1 MGGNIAVRSTVGQ
14 GSRFYFDLK
23 FPWYQTQKIES
34 ELPVSL
40 KDHRALIVDDIAIN
54 RRILSEYLDSW
65 GVQHEAANS
74 SMGAL
79 RLLNH
84 DSEDARPYDLIILDH
99 ASIPKFENSRITRD
113 GRHIQTHFCA
123 VHFAHVDILTM
134 GIFADEN

>member
-1 MGGNIAVRSTVGQ
+1 MGQ

-40 KDHRALIVDDIAIN
+40 KDYRALIVDDIAIN
-54 RRILSEYLDSW
+54 RRILSEYLDSL
-65 GVQHEAANS
+65 GYPARAANS

-84 DSEDARPYDLIILDH
+84 EPSARPYDLIILDH
-99 ASIPKFENSRITRD
+99 AMPGVDGLELTRSSKRFPRSRS
-113 GRHIQTHFCA
+113 F
-123 VHFAHVDILTM
+123 
-134 GIFADEN
+134 